1 MNGKYIKNL
10 VIFLLG
16 GVIGGLIS
24 YKYLEERYSKMANDE
39 IEDVKAWAKEKI
51 NKLNDKINVLE
62 NGQQEENVSEQEENE
77 VKSSDLQDENI
88 DYTKYTDRKVNSKN
102 INENL
107 KKLVNIDENR
117 EEQRIKNEGDIY
129 QISPDEFLNE
139 HEDYDK
145 VTIFYY
151 AGNNVLADDCK
162 CKINDPEEYI
172 GKYIWKNINLCFVN
186 NEMYVRNHNIGAD
199 YEILLLDEIFD
210 DGEGNND

>member
-1 MNGKYIKNL
+1 MNGKYVKNL

-16 GVIGGLIS
+16 GAIGGLIS
-24 YKYLEERYSKMANDE
+24 YKYLEEKYSKIANDE

-51 NKLNDKINVLE
+51 NKLNDEINTLQGMQSE
-62 NGQQEENVSEQEENE
+62 KNVKENE
-77 VKSSDLQDENI
+77 EGIEDIKAHDEDI

-102 INENL
+102 VNENL
-107 KKLVNIDENR
+107 KKLVNLDEKR

-151 AGNNVLADDCK
+151 PCNNVLADDCK
-162 CKINDPEEYI
+162 CRINNPDEYI
-172 GKYIWKNINLCFVN
+172 GKFIWKNINLCFVN
-186 NEMYVRNHNIGAD
+186 NEMYVRNHTIGAD

>member
-1 MNGKYIKNL
+1 MNGKYVKNL
-10 VIFLLG
+10 LIFLLG

-24 YKYLEERYSKMANDE
+24 YKYLEEKYSKLANDE
-39 IEDVKAWAKEKI
+39 IEDVKSWAKEKI
-51 NKLNDKINVLE
+51 NKLNDEINTLQ
-62 NGQQEENVSEQEENE
+62 GMASEKDEENE
-77 VKSSDLQDENI
+77 NEEGIEDVEQQEDT

-102 INENL
+102 LNENL
-107 KKLVNIDENR
+107 KKLVNIDEAR
-117 EEQRIKNEGDIY
+117 EEQRIKNEGEIY
-129 QISPDEFLNE
+129 QLSPDEFLNE

-162 CKINDPEEYI
+162 CRINNPAEYI

-186 NEMYVRNHNIGAD
+186 NEMYVRNHTIGAD

>member
-24 YKYLEERYSKMANDE
+24 YKYLEEKYSKMANDD

-51 NKLNDKINVLE
+51 NKLNDKINILE
-62 NGQQEENVSEQEENE
+62 NGQQEENVSEQVENE
-77 VKSSDLQDENI
+77 VKSSDSQDENI
-88 DYTKYTDRKVNSKN
+88 DYTKYTDHKVNSKN
-102 INENL
+102 VNENL

-162 CKINDPEEYI
+162 CKITDPDEYI
-172 GKYIWKNINLCFVN
+172 GKFIWKNINLCFVN
-186 NEMYVRNHNIGAD
+186 NEMYVRNHTIGAD